1 MLPAAVIERQ
11 LARRCLVQN
20 QWKWEAIPHVEDA
33 YLVSFP
39 LSTDLDRVD
48 GIQMNVPSI
57 NAQLTICAWKL
68 LVLNPANLVV
78 HEATDFRKSD
88 AAGEILRGNFV
99 YFFNPEQ
106 RFLEID
112 FLNPHRFL
120 DANTLEIVHEEF
132 DVVRMQVSYIAGF
145 LSFREAWQ
153 LVRVTIDRGFL
164 AGITWN
170 YLALESFLEVM
181 V

>member
-1 MLPAAVIERQ
+1 M
-11 LARRCLVQN
+11 
-20 QWKWEAIPHVEDA
+20 
-33 YLVSFP
+33 
-39 LSTDLDRVD
+39 
-48 GIQMNVPSI
+48 
-57 NAQLTICAWKL
+57 
-68 LVLNPANLVV
+68 V

-99 YFFNPEQ
+99 YFFNPQQ

-120 DANTLEIVHEEF
+120 DADTLEIVHEEF

-145 LSFREAWQ
+145 LAFREAPILLGLLQKMKINAHHFYPQAWQ